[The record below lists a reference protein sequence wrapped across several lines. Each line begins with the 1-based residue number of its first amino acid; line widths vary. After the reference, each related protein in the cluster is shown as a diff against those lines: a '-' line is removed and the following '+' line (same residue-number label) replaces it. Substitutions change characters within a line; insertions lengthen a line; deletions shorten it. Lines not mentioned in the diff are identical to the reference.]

1 MNETAKEI
9 IDAIKIIVDS
19 EIKKGTNIYSGIV
32 DALNSDDTCIVRMSG
47 KQYKVRYIGGVP
59 TVGSNQKIFVPQN
72 NMAQAFIMNPSQASS
87 RAISAVDT
95 VNGKTGDVVL
105 TASDVGALPKTGFNI
120 SNKSSG
126 IVSTW
131 DDKITWQI
139 KDFYRWGAACM
150 FTLQFTVNAA
160 IESTQGF
167 TMAILPYKSISKIW
181 INGSTDFYIGANSK
195 DIIRNS
201 NNVLIGEYIL
211 SGFYLT
217 SDAE

>member
-105 TASDVGALPKTGFNI
+105 TANDVGALPKAGFTI

-131 DDKITWQI
+131 DNKITD
-139 KDFYRWGAACM
+139 KY
-150 FTLQFTVNAA
+150 
-160 IESTQGF
+160 E
-167 TMAILPYKSISKIW
+167 
-181 INGSTDFYIGANSK
+181 
-195 DIIRNS
+195 
-201 NNVLIGEYIL
+201 
-211 SGFYLT
+211 
-217 SDAE
+217 